1 MTEKQTRPDCSL
13 ELLAVVCNYGPCYL
27 QPFTWQDAVVTD
39 GPESQTQ
46 ASNPK
51 V

>member
-1 MTEKQTRPDCSL
+1 M
-13 ELLAVVCNYGPCYL
+13 LAVVCNYGPNYL
-27 QPFTWQDAVVTD
+27 LPFTWQEAVVTD

-46 ASNPK
+46 ASKLK